1 MAFMDSILE
10 FWDGQALTV
19 QEESRTNGNILD
31 LEVDTA
37 GGSLVN
43 TDSQLGFLYWN
54 LTVGTAAGGLGN
66 GGYFQLMTSDSATF
80 ASGSKLE
87 TVIGSIGSNEDPR
100 AVGEFAAGAKFSQ
113 QIPLQVLKRYVQLEW
128 IPISEAASALVVNSW
143 LGMEP
148 VSPLNIQKE
157 PT

>member
-1 MAFMDSILE
+1 MFMDSILE
-10 FWDGQALTV
+10 FWDGQALTT
-19 QEESRTNGNILD
+19 QEGSRTNGNILD
-31 LEVDTA
+31 LEADGATNA
-37 GGSLVN
+37 
-43 TDSQLGFLYWN
+43 QLGFIYWN
-54 LTVGTAAGGLGN
+54 LTVGTAAGGLDS

-87 TVIGSIGSNEDPR
+87 TVIASIGSNEDPR
-100 AVGEFAAGAKFSQ
+100 AVGEFAAGARFSIQ
-113 QIPLQVLKRYVQLEW
+113 VPLEVLKRYVQVEF